1 MIDYLGPS
9 VMDKLNLEH
18 VILFIT
24 THDFELCDYEKVKL
38 ANYHFS
44 EHYIDN
50 KIKFD
55 YKIKD
60 GKCNTTNAV
69 YLMKNTG
76 IMD

>member
-1 MIDYLGPS
+1 
-9 VMDKLNLEH
+9 MDKL
-18 VILFIT
+18 
-24 THDFELCDYEKVKL
+24 CDYDEVKL

-55 YKIKD
+55 YKIKE